1 MQNFGVLKK
10 NKIHTFEY
18 VHACTVARNVKGAC
32 MLTPISQVTYIP
44 SENFQKMTL
53 SNIAGANQVLN
64 GVANGLYLRSALKR
78 LSFYTKISLMSSI
91 FHIS

>member
-1 MQNFGVLKK
+1 M
-10 NKIHTFEY
+10 
-18 VHACTVARNVKGAC
+18 HACTVARNVKGAY

-44 SENFQKMTL
+44 SENFPKTL

-78 LSFYTKISLMSSI
+78 LSSSI